1 MTTMTTRLPELSGFR
16 ADAVV
21 VGGSAGAVDVLGAL
35 LPELP
40 ADYAVPVIVVV
51 HLPAR
56 RTSLLPPL
64 FAPRCALPVR
74 EPEDKQPVGPGVW
87 FAPPDYH
94 LLVEADRTFSLS
106 IDEPVRFSR
115 PSIDVLF
122 ESAARAYTSRLL
134 GVVLTGANDDGA
146 EGARAIR
153 RSGGVLAVQ
162 SPDTAI
168 ASEMPRAAIG
178 RATPQ
183 CVGSVQ
189 ELAAMM
195 IMASGGAP

>member
-1 MTTMTTRLPELSGFR
+1 MNAAQQPLSRFR

-21 VGGSAGAVDVLGAL
+21 VGGSAGAVDVLGVL

-40 ADYAVPVIVVV
+40 ADFALPVIVVV

-64 FAPRCALPVR
+64 FAQRCQLPVR
-74 EPEDKQPVGPGVW
+74 EPEDKQPIEPGIW

-94 LLVEADRTFSLS
+94 LLVEADRTFALS
-106 IDEPVRFSR
+106 IDQPVRFSR

-122 ESAARAYTSRLL
+122 ESAAHAYLARLL

-146 EGARAIR
+146 AGARAIR
-153 RSGGVLAVQ
+153 KLGGALAVQ
-162 SPDTAI
+162 SPETAL
-168 ASEMPRAAIG
+168 ASEMPRAAIEQSS
-178 RATPQ
+178 PQ
-183 CVGSVQ
+183 WVGTVQ
-189 ELAAMM
+189 ELAGVM
-195 IMASGGAP
+195 ILASGGAP

>member
-1 MTTMTTRLPELSGFR
+1 MNTAPPELTGFR

-40 ADYAVPVIVVV
+40 ADYALPIIVVV

-64 FAPRCALPVR
+64 FAARCALPVR
-74 EPEDKQPVGPGVW
+74 EPEDKQPITPGVW

-94 LLVEADRTFSLS
+94 LLVESDRSFSLS

-122 ESAARAYTSRLL
+122 ESAARAYRSRLL

-146 EGARAIR
+146 AGALAVRKL
-153 RSGGVLAVQ
+153 GGVLAVQ
-162 SPDTAI
+162 SPETAI
-168 ASEMPRAAIG
+168 ASEMPRAAID
-178 RATPQ
+178 RSSPQ
-183 CVGSVQ
+183 YVGPVH
-189 ELAAMM
+189 ELVTMM
-195 IMASGGAP
+195 IIASGGAP